1 LILATESK
9 KYQWL
14 QWRETSSVP
23 DSDSG
28 RTSAAQHVGG
38 VGHYPRAEISK
49 FHIARYQF
57 AELKIKLAIFE
68 YHIYNNLILFPL
80 ILFPLVAEN

>member
-1 LILATESK
+1 MSK

-14 QWRETSSVP
+14 QWRETSSAP

-38 VGHYPRAEISK
+38 VGR
-49 FHIARYQF
+49 F
-57 AELKIKLAIFE
+57 AP
-68 YHIYNNLILFPL
+68 NWN
-80 ILFPLVAEN
+80 